1 MIPQRGIEGVA
12 ARGQLTCQDV
22 AMALWMTR
30 DAEANLLLEREPL
43 ALLIGMMLDQQ
54 YPMEHAFLG
63 PKKILDRVGSL
74 EVRTIAEY
82 DPEKFAT
89 LCTTP
94 PAIHRYGGAMAK
106 RVQALC
112 RHIIEEYDGAA
123 EAIWTRGNPSGAE
136 LLKRLKALPG
146 YGEQKARIFVALL
159 GKQFGVKPR
168 GWQQAAGDYAEKN
181 SRRSIADVTD
191 EASLN
196 EVRAFKKAT
205 KAAAKEA

>member
-1 MIPQRGIEGVA
+1 MVKDGR
-12 ARGQLTCQDV
+12 
-22 AMALWMTR
+22 MALWMTR
-30 DAEANLLLEREPL
+30 DPEANKLLEGEPL

-74 EVRTIAEY
+74 DVRTLAEY

-112 RHIIEEYDGAA
+112 AHIVAEYEGNA

-136 LLKRLKALPG
+136 LFKRLKALPG
-146 YGEQKARIFVALL
+146 YGEQKAKIFIALL
-159 GKQFGVKPR
+159 AKQRGVKPK
-168 GWQQAAGDYAEKN
+168 GWQQAAGEYAEKN

-191 EASLN
+191 EVSLN
-196 EVRAFKKAT
+196 EVRAFKKAS
-205 KAAAKEA
+205 KAAVKEN

>member
-1 MIPQRGIEGVA
+1 
-12 ARGQLTCQDV
+12 
-22 AMALWMTR
+22 MTR
-30 DAEANLLLEREPL
+30 DPEANGLLEREPL

-74 EVRTIAEY
+74 EVRTLAEY
-82 DPEKFAT
+82 DPEKFAA

-112 RHIIEEYDGAA
+112 QHLLEEYDGKA
-123 EAIWTRGNPSGAE
+123 EAIWTRGDPNGAE
-136 LLKRLKALPG
+136 LFKRLKALPG
-146 YGEQKARIFVALL
+146 YGEQKAKIFVALL
-159 GKQFGVKPR
+159 AKQIGVTPK
-168 GWQQAAGDYAEKN
+168 GWQQAAGEYAEKG

-191 EASLN
+191 ETSLN
-196 EVRAFKKAT
+196 EVRAFKKAS
-205 KAAAKEA
+205 KAATKEN

>member
-1 MIPQRGIEGVA
+1 
-12 ARGQLTCQDV
+12 
-22 AMALWMTR
+22 MALWMTK
-30 DAEANLLLEREPL
+30 DPEANALLERDPL
-43 ALLIGMMLDQQ
+43 ALLVGMLLDQQ

-63 PKKILDRVGSL
+63 PKKILDRVGSF

-112 RHIIEEYDGAA
+112 QHVVENYDGRAD
-123 EAIWTRGNPSGAE
+123 ELWTRGDPAGAE
-136 LLKRLKALPG
+136 VLRRLKALPG
-146 YGEQKARIFVALL
+146 YGEQKAKIFLALL
-159 GKQFGVKPR
+159 AKQRGVTPN
-168 GWQQAAGDYAEKN
+168 GWREVAGDYGTDG
-181 SRRSIADVTD
+181 SRRSIADVVD

-196 EVRAFKKAT
+196 EVRAFKKQE
-205 KAAAKEA
+205 KGAAKKPGATPPR

>member
-1 MIPQRGIEGVA
+1 
-12 ARGQLTCQDV
+12 
-22 AMALWMTR
+22 MALWMTK
-30 DAEANLLLEREPL
+30 DPEANKLLEREPL

-74 EVRTIAEY
+74 DVRTLAEY

-112 RHIIEEYDGAA
+112 QHIVAEYDGTA
-123 EAIWTRGNPSGAE
+123 EAIWTRGKPTAAE
-136 LLKRLKALPG
+136 VFKRLKALPG
-146 YGEQKARIFVALL
+146 YGDQKAKIFLALL
-159 GKQFGVKPR
+159 GKQRGVTPK
-168 GWQQAAGDYAEKN
+168 GWREVAGDYGDTG
-181 SRRSIADVTD
+181 SHRSIADVTD

-196 EVRAFKKAT
+196 EVRAFKKAS
-205 KAAAKEA
+205 KAAAKEG

>member
-1 MIPQRGIEGVA
+1 
-12 ARGQLTCQDV
+12 
-22 AMALWMTR
+22 MALWMTR

-74 EVRTIAEY
+74 EAKVIAEY

-89 LCTTP
+89 LATTP

-112 RHIIEEYDGAA
+112 QHIIEEYEGNA
-123 EAIWTRGNPSGAE
+123 EAIWTRGDPSGAE
-136 LLKRLKALPG
+136 LFKRLKALPG
-146 YGEQKARIFVALL
+146 YGEQKAKIFIALL
-159 GKQFGVKPR
+159 AKQRGVRPK
-168 GWQQAAGDYAEKN
+168 GWENAAAEYAEPGA
-181 SRRSIADVTD
+181 RRSIADVTD
-191 EASLN
+191 EISLN
-196 EVRAFKKAT
+196 EVRAFKKAS
-205 KAAAKEA
+205 KAAAKEN

>member
-1 MIPQRGIEGVA
+1 MMGGMV
-12 ARGQLTCQDV
+12 
-22 AMALWMTR
+22 LWMTR
-30 DAEANLLLEREPL
+30 DPEANALLDRDPL
-43 ALLIGMMLDQQ
+43 ALLIGMLLDQQ

-112 RHIIEEYDGAA
+112 QHVVDKYDG
-123 EAIWTRGNPSGAE
+123 EADAVWLRGKPDGAE
-136 LLKRLKALPG
+136 VFKRLKDLPG
-146 YGEQKARIFVALL
+146 YGEQKAKIFLALL
-159 GKQFGVKPR
+159 GKQRGVTPK
-168 GWQQAAGDYAEKN
+168 GWREVAGHYGEKG
-181 SRRSIADVTD
+181 SHRSIADVLD
-191 EASLN
+191 EVSLN
-196 EVRAFKKAT
+196 EVRAFKKASKT
-205 KAAAKEA
+205 AAKSG